1 MTEEKKTENEKPV
14 EPIQPKDQVV
24 ITKHKTICGGHEIAY
39 TAAAGRMVLKEEIT
53 VLEGEK
59 KDRYEGEKPCGEIF
73 FTAYTKDD
81 VKDINTR
88 PVTFA
93 FNGGPGS
100 ASIWVHMGMLG
111 PKRVKLQEDG
121 LPLPPPAE
129 IIENEYSI
137 LDMTDLVFIDPIGTG
152 FSRAV
157 NGETP
162 KEYWGWKKDVESVG
176 EFIRQYITRNQRW
189 ASPKFIAGE
198 SYGTTRT
205 VGLADYLSEKHGMY
219 LNGILLISTALD
231 FSTLE
236 FFDGNELPYVLFL
249 PTYAADA
256 WYHRKLSPEY
266 QNRELTDYLNEVRT
280 FAGSEYLQ
288 ALFRGSALSDDEKKT
303 VAKRIA
309 GYTGLSEG
317 FVLRANLRVEIF
329 RFCKELLRDRC
340 RTIGRLDS
348 RYIGIDKDAAGE
360 IPEDDPSSYE
370 ITGLFAGAFNDYINR
385 ELEYK
390 SDIPYSISTDLWKIW
405 SYKEHENQYLQLE
418 ETLRKTMVR
427 NKFMKVWVLNGYY
440 DLATP
445 FFAAE
450 YVFSHLNL
458 DQSLQKNLSMTYYEA
473 GHMMYLH
480 QASLEK
486 FRADAE
492 GFYRDARTG
501 N

>member
-360 IPEDDPSSYE
+360 IP
-370 ITGLFAGAFNDYINR
+370 GR
-385 ELEYK
+385 
-390 SDIPYSISTDLWKIW
+390 
-405 SYKEHENQYLQLE
+405 
-418 ETLRKTMVR
+418 
-427 NKFMKVWVLNGYY
+427 
-440 DLATP
+440 
-445 FFAAE
+445 
-450 YVFSHLNL
+450 
-458 DQSLQKNLSMTYYEA
+458 
-473 GHMMYLH
+473 
-480 QASLEK
+480 
-486 FRADAE
+486 
-492 GFYRDARTG
+492 
-501 N
+501 